1 MEFKVVVV
9 DLLDREQRA
18 QCPMREIG
26 EKTMVKIPALAALI
40 AVVVVASPAF
50 AHPRHNA
57 MAHRGHNSAVVVD
70 PNGLHAFGL
79 APGYPPRAVLYDPA
93 LNGSY
98 NPALNGAGSAG
109 YNAGL
114 APD

>member
-1 MEFKVVVV
+1 
-9 DLLDREQRA
+9 
-18 QCPMREIG
+18 
-26 EKTMVKIPALAALI
+26 MVKIPALAALI

-79 APGYPPRAVLYDPA
+79 APGYPPRAVLYDPV
-93 LNGSY
+93 LNGAY
-98 NPALNGAGSAG
+98 NPPLNGAGSAG
-109 YNAGL
+109 YNADL
-114 APD
+114 AIH